1 VSPRAQEDGVHPRLQ
16 SGSSM
21 RPLNF
26 TVSPHNARTFASQD
40 LELRTLYCM
49 YYIIVTV
56 FMFVLPLLSVAVE
69 LMATHASIGAAILCK
84 WFAFWSVGWRLLLAG
99 VKQIAQPQY
108 TAHMIL
114 GLKDRE
120 SLILVRELGFAN
132 VAVGFLGVLSLLVPS
147 WQLAAAL
154 TGGMFYALAGTNH
167 MFQMH
172 RNRLQN
178 VAMLSDIFAAVVLLG
193 ACAVAV
199 LSKRPPGLFAA

>member
-1 VSPRAQEDGVHPRLQ
+1 
-16 SGSSM
+16 
-21 RPLNF
+21 
-26 TVSPHNARTFASQD
+26 
-40 LELRTLYCM
+40 M
-49 YYIIVTV
+49 YYIIVAGL
-56 FMFVLPLLSVAVE
+56 MFALPVLSVAVE
-69 LMATHASIGAAILCK
+69 LTATHASIGAAILCK
-84 WFAFWSVGWRLLLAG
+84 WCAFWSVGWRLLLAG

-132 VAVGFLGVLSLLVPS
+132 VAIGLLGVLSLLIPS

-154 TGGMFYALAGTNH
+154 VGGMFYALAGTNH
-167 MFQMH
+167 VFQIH

-199 LSKRPPGLFAA
+199 VSK